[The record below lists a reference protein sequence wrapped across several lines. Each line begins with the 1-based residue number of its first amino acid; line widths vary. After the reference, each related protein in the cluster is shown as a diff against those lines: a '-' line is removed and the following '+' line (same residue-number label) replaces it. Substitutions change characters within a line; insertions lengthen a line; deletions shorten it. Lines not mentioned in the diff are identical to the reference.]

1 MPPRRTAR
9 KKAPRAKNKPR
20 RTRST
25 SKRLTSFT
33 PTDGKKDS
41 CCPIVGIGG
50 SAGGYEAAAELLKNL
65 PPRSGMAFV
74 VVQHLDPH
82 HPSNLPKLLGKMTA
96 MPVIEISGQI
106 KPKPD
111 TVYVL
116 PSNRDLVYKNGALR
130 LRKRSE
136 RPMLAIDHFFES
148 LAEGQRSRAIGVLLS
163 GTGSDGTAGLRAIKA
178 AGGITFA
185 QDEQSAKF
193 AAMPRNAIVSG
204 FVDAALSPK
213 EIATELPRIAD
224 HPYIRKPKPDGAEA
238 EPPKEADLDDL
249 SRIFLALR
257 KHTGVD
263 FAAYK
268 QSTLQRR
275 IDRRMAL
282 HRIERLRQYANFL
295 RDNPKEVRE
304 LFNDLLINV
313 TRFFRDELAFKALAK
328 KFIPALIRNKRRKGE
343 LRAWVPG
350 CATGEE
356 VYSLAVCILEALG
369 AAASTMRIQIFG
381 TDLSESAIDRA
392 RLGIYSS
399 AIEKDV
405 SPERLQRF
413 FKKLDSTYQIN
424 RSVRDLCTFARQNIT
439 ADPPF
444 SRLDLISC
452 RNVLIY
458 LGAQLQKRAFPLF
471 HYALNPG
478 GYLML
483 GPSET
488 VGIFSDMFEL
498 VDRSSK
504 IYAKKVLPGR
514 PELDLHI
521 PHGTFREIK
530 TLEAPRLAPA
540 PEGRD
545 FNSQVQQMADRIML
559 GGYAPSAVVVDENMM
574 VRQFRGKTSP
584 YLEHTAGPA
593 TLNLLHMAKPGLIP
607 DLRATIHRA
616 LRTGQT
622 ARKERVFVKRDSNVA
637 ELSLEVVP
645 FKVPTSDINCAL
657 VIFNEPSTTERTSV
671 GKGKKKRG
679 KKSAVETEIEHL
691 REELSATKESLQA
704 IIEEQEATNE
714 ELKSANEEIESSNEE
729 LQSTNEELET
739 AKEELQSTN
748 EELTTLNE
756 ELSNRNLE
764 IMEINS
770 DLNNL
775 LSSIHLPIVMVDN
788 GLMVRRATPMA
799 RESFNIAETDVGR
812 CITELKPN
820 IDVPDLERIIHEVID
835 TLTVRDLQVRDK
847 RGGLYSLRVR
857 PYRTADN
864 KIDGA
869 VLTLVDLNGGKG
881 DKR

>member
-1 MPPRRTAR
+1 
-9 KKAPRAKNKPR
+9 
-20 RTRST
+20 
-25 SKRLTSFT
+25 
-33 PTDGKKDS
+33 
-41 CCPIVGIGG
+41 
-50 SAGGYEAAAELLKNL
+50 
-65 PPRSGMAFV
+65 MAFV

-82 HPSNLPKLLGKMTA
+82 HASNLPKLLGKVSQ
-96 MPVIEISGQI
+96 MPVAEITGRM
-106 KPKPD
+106 KPEPN

-116 PSNRDLVYKNGALR
+116 PPNNDLIYKNGALN
-130 LRKRSE
+130 LRERRTE
-136 RPMLAIDHFFES
+136 RPTLTIDRFFES
-148 LAEGQRSRAIGVLLS
+148 LAEEQGSRAIGVVLS

-178 AGGITFA
+178 AGGITFT
-185 QDEQSAKF
+185 QDEESAKF
-193 AAMPRNAIVSG
+193 SAMPRNAIMSG

-213 EIATELPRIAD
+213 EIAEELQRIAE
-224 HPYIRKPKPDGAEA
+224 HPYIKKAHGDGAEA
-238 EPPKEADLDDL
+238 EPAREADLDDL
-249 SRIFLALR
+249 SRIFLALK

-263 FAAYK
+263 FTAYK

-275 IDRRMAL
+275 IHRRMAL
-282 HRIERLRQYANFL
+282 HRIERLRQYATFL
-295 RDNPKEVRE
+295 RDHTKEVEE

-313 TRFFRDELAFKALAK
+313 TRFFRDETAFNAIRK
-328 KFIPALIRNKRRKGE
+328 KFIPTLIKSKGSKGE

-350 CATGEE
+350 CASGEE
-356 VYSLAVCILEALG
+356 VYSLAICILESLG
-369 AAASTMRIQIFG
+369 SAAPTMRVQIFG
-381 TDLSESAIDRA
+381 TDLSEAAIDRA

-424 RSVRDLCTFARQNIT
+424 RSVRDVCTFARQNIT

-444 SRLDLISC
+444 SRLDMISC

-458 LGAQLQKRAFPLF
+458 LGIQLQKRVFPLF

-478 GYLML
+478 GYLIL

-488 VGIFSDMFEL
+488 IGVFSDMFEL
-498 VDRSSK
+498 VDRRAK

-514 PELDLHI
+514 PDLDLHL
-521 PHGTFREIK
+521 PQGTFREVK
-530 TLEAPRLAPA
+530 TLAAPRLAPA

-545 FNSQVQQMADRIML
+545 FNSQVQQVADRIML
-559 GGYAPSAVVVDENMM
+559 GNYVPSGVVIDDNLL
-574 VRQFRGKTSP
+574 VRQFRGRTSP

-593 TLNLLHMAKPGLIP
+593 TLNLLHMAKPGLVP

-616 LRTGQT
+616 LRTGQP
-622 ARKERVFVKRDSNVA
+622 ARKERVFVKRDAHVD
-637 ELSLEVVP
+637 ELALEVVP
-645 FKVPTSDINCAL
+645 FKVPTSDINWAL
-657 VIFNEPSTTERTSV
+657 VIFREPGAIETKSV
-671 GKGKKKRG
+671 SKSKKKKG
-679 KKSAVETEIEHL
+679 KKSASETEVGHL

-764 IMEINS
+764 IMQMNS
-770 DLNNL
+770 DLSNL
-775 LSSIHLPIVMVDN
+775 LSSIYLPIVMVDN
-788 GLMVRRATPMA
+788 TLTIRRATPTA
-799 RESFNIAETDVGR
+799 RDAFNITDSDVGR
-812 CITELKPN
+812 RMTELNPN
-820 IDVPDLERIIHEVID
+820 IDIPDIEKLFHEVID
-835 TLTVRDLQVRDK
+835 TLTVREREVRDK
-847 RGGLYSLRVR
+847 KGRLYSLRVR

-869 VLTLVDLNGGKG
+869 VLTLVDIDSGGNK
-881 DKR
+881 KSR

>member
-1 MPPRRTAR
+1 
-9 KKAPRAKNKPR
+9 
-20 RTRST
+20 
-25 SKRLTSFT
+25 
-33 PTDGKKDS
+33 
-41 CCPIVGIGG
+41 
-50 SAGGYEAAAELLKNL
+50 
-65 PPRSGMAFV
+65 MAFV
-74 VVQHLDPH
+74 IVQHLDPH
-82 HPSNLPKLLGKMTA
+82 HASNLAKLLGKVTQ
-96 MPVIEISGQI
+96 MPALEISGRI
-106 KPKPD
+106 KPEPD

-116 PSNRDLVYKNGALR
+116 PPNKDVIYKNGALKLMR
-130 LRKRSE
+130 RTE

-148 LAEGQRSRAIGVLLS
+148 LAEEQGSRAIGVVLS
-163 GTGSDGTAGLRAIKA
+163 GSGSDGTAGLRAIKA
-178 AGGITFA
+178 AGGLTFA
-185 QDEQSAKF
+185 QDEESAKF
-193 AAMPRNAIVSG
+193 PAMPRNAVVSG
-204 FVDAALSPK
+204 FVDAELSPK
-213 EIATELPRIAD
+213 EIAAELRRIAD
-224 HPYIRKPKPDGAEA
+224 HPYIKKPQGDGAEA
-238 EPPKEADLDDL
+238 ERVKEVNLDDL
-249 SRIFLALR
+249 SRIFFALR

-275 IDRRMAL
+275 IHRRMAL
-282 HRIERLRQYANFL
+282 HRIESLRQYANFV
-295 RDNPKEVRE
+295 RGNTKEIQE

-313 TRFFRDELAFKALAK
+313 TRFFRDELAFKALSK
-328 KFIPALIRNKRRKGE
+328 KFIPALIKTKGRRGE
-343 LRAWVPG
+343 VRAWVPG

-356 VYSLAVCILEALG
+356 VYSLAICILESLG
-369 AAASTMRIQIFG
+369 AAASTMRVQVFG
-381 TDLSESAIDRA
+381 TDLSEAAIDRA

-405 SPERLQRF
+405 SPQRLQRF

-444 SRLDLISC
+444 SRLDLVSC

-458 LGAQLQKRAFPLF
+458 LGVQLQKRAFPLF

-488 VGIFSDMFEL
+488 IGVFSDMFEL
-498 VDRSSK
+498 VDRHAK

-514 PELDLHI
+514 PDLELHI
-521 PHGTFREIK
+521 PHGTFREVK
-530 TLEAPRLAPA
+530 TLEPA
-540 PEGRD
+540 RMSPALEGRD
-545 FNSQVQQMADRIML
+545 FNSQVQQVADRILL
-559 GGYAPSAVVVDENMM
+559 GTYAPSGVVIDDNMI

-593 TLNLLHMAKPGLIP
+593 TLNLLHLAKPSLIP

-616 LRTGQT
+616 LRTGQP
-622 ARKERVFVKRDSNVA
+622 ARKERVFVKRDAHIA
-637 ELSLEVVP
+637 ELNLEVVP
-645 FKVPTSDINCAL
+645 FKVPNSDINWAL
-657 VIFNEPSTTERTSV
+657 IVFNEAGAREKAGTSKSNK
-671 GKGKKKRG
+671 KGKR
-679 KKSAVETEIEHL
+679 SAAESEVAHL

-764 IMEINS
+764 IMQING

-775 LSSIHLPIVMVDN
+775 LSSIQMPIVMVDN
-788 GLMVRRATPMA
+788 NLTIRRTTPIA
-799 RESFNIAETDVGR
+799 RETFNITDTDVGR
-812 CITELKPN
+812 RMTELKPN
-820 IDVPDLERIIHEVID
+820 IDIPDIEKLFHEVID
-835 TLTVRDLQVRDK
+835 TLSLRERVVRDN
-847 RGGLYSLRVR
+847 RGRQYSLRIR

-869 VLTLVDLNGGKG
+869 VLTLVDLNKEA
-881 DKR
+881 

>member
-1 MPPRRTAR
+1 
-9 KKAPRAKNKPR
+9 
-20 RTRST
+20 
-25 SKRLTSFT
+25 
-33 PTDGKKDS
+33 
-41 CCPIVGIGG
+41 VGIGG
-50 SAGGYEAAAELLKNL
+50 SAGGYEAASDLLKHL
-65 PPRSGMAFV
+65 PPKSGMAFV
-74 VVQHLDPH
+74 VIQHLDPH
-82 HPSNLPKLLGKMTA
+82 HASNLAKLLGKVTQ
-96 MPVIEISGQI
+96 MPVNEIAGRT
-106 KPKPD
+106 KPEPD
-111 TVYVL
+111 KVYVL
-116 PSNRDLVYKNGALR
+116 PPNKDVIFKNGSLR
-130 LRKRSE
+130 LMRRTE

-148 LAEGQRSRAIGVLLS
+148 LAEEQGPRAIGIVLS
-163 GTGSDGTAGLRAIKA
+163 GSGSDGTAGLRAIKA
-178 AGGITFA
+178 AGGLTFA
-185 QDEQSAKF
+185 QDEETAKF
-193 AAMPRNAIVSG
+193 PAMPRSAIMSG

-213 EIATELPRIAD
+213 EIADEVKRIAN
-224 HPYIRKPKPDGAEA
+224 HPYIKKPQGDGAEA
-238 EPPKEADLDDL
+238 EPVKEGNLDDL

-257 KHTGVD
+257 RHTGVD

-275 IDRRMAL
+275 IHRRMAL

-295 RDNPKEVRE
+295 RDNSKEIQE

-313 TRFFRDELAFKALAK
+313 TRFFRDEVAFKAVSK
-328 KFIPALIRNKRRKGE
+328 KFIPALIKHKGRRGE

-356 VYSLAVCILEALG
+356 VYSLAICILESLG
-369 AAASTMRIQIFG
+369 AAAPTMRVQVFG
-381 TDLSESAIDRA
+381 TDLSEAAIDRA

-405 SPERLQRF
+405 SPARLQRF

-458 LGAQLQKRAFPLF
+458 LGVPLQKRAFPLF

-488 VGIFSDMFEL
+488 VGVFSDMFEL
-498 VDRSSK
+498 VDRRAK
-504 IYAKKVLPGR
+504 IYAKKILLGR
-514 PELDLHI
+514 SDLDLTI
-521 PHGTFREIK
+521 PRGTFREIK
-530 TLEAPRLAPA
+530 TLEPARMSPAPA
-540 PEGRD
+540 SRD
-545 FNSQVQQMADRIML
+545 FNSQVQQVADRIML
-559 GGYAPSAVVVDENMM
+559 GTYAPAGVIIDDNMI

-584 YLEHTAGPA
+584 YLEHAAGPA
-593 TLNLLHMAKPGLIP
+593 TLNLLHLAKPSLVP

-616 LRTGQT
+616 LRTGQP
-622 ARKERVFVKRDSNVA
+622 ARKERVFVKRDSHMA
-637 ELSLEVVP
+637 ELSVEVVP
-645 FKVPTSDINCAL
+645 FKVPNSDIDWAL
-657 VIFNEPSTTERTSV
+657 VVFGEAGTMERAGMSKSTKK
-671 GKGKKKRG
+671 KGKKSG
-679 KKSAVETEIEHL
+679 VESEVVHL

-764 IMEINS
+764 IMQING

-788 GLMVRRATPMA
+788 NLTIRRATPTA
-799 RESFNIAETDVGR
+799 RDAFNITDTDVGR
-812 CITELKPN
+812 RMTELTPN
-820 IDVPDLERIIHEVID
+820 IDVPDIEKLFHEVID
-835 TLTVRDLQVRDK
+835 TLSVRERQVRDK
-847 RGGLYSLRVR
+847 QGRLYSLRIR
-857 PYRTADN
+857 PYRTGDN
-864 KIDGA
+864 RIDGA
-869 VLTLVDLNGGKG
+869 VLTLVDINNSRDEK
-881 DKR
+881 KR